1 MKQKGK
7 YMKGDKDVIRQLNL
21 VLGQSLIAINQYFL
35 HARIVKNWGVEELND
50 SFFKQSIAEMKFSDE
65 LIERILLLEGL
76 PNLQDLGKLMIGE
89 TVEEILG
96 CDLRLEKRKHDILV
110 GAIEVCTS
118 KRDFV
123 SRELLIKLKD
133 ANEEYEDWLE
143 TQQEKM
149 ADIGTQNYIQL
160 QSGEN

>member
-1 MKQKGK
+1 
-7 YMKGDKDVIRQLNL
+7 
-21 VLGQSLIAINQYFL
+21 
-35 HARIVKNWGVEELND
+35 
-50 SFFKQSIAEMKFSDE
+50 
-65 LIERILLLEGL
+65 
-76 PNLQDLGKLMIGE
+76 MIGE

-110 GAIEVCTS
+110 EAIEVCTS

-160 QSGEN
+160 QSGETDKNGLMN